1 MITKVKV
8 RIKNGNSII
17 TIEAPVKH
25 SKPINTYSKEH
36 ICNHVIMKSGFEG
49 YPDDCELVS
58 LEQIE
63 NGE

>member
-25 SKPINTYSKEH
+25 SKSINTYSKDN
-36 ICNHVIMKSGFEG
+36 ICMYVIMKNDFEG
-49 YPDDCELVS
+49 DIDDCELVS